1 MLEKLKN
8 NIAHEQLLTSTDRLV
23 LAVSGGCDSMVML
36 DLFRQMEHD
45 FVVAHCNFKLR
56 GAESDGDETFLRD
69 YCGEHGI
76 ELFVQTFET
85 REFAVQEGI
94 SIEMAAR
101 ELRYQWFYELLDSL
115 QYNYLLTAH
124 HQDDLVETMLI
135 NLSRGT
141 GIRGLSGIHPRKGR
155 LVRPLLFASRN
166 DLVAYANEKQ
176 VPYREDSSN
185 KEFIHQRNLIR
196 HQVLPLLETIN
207 PAFKVNAAKT
217 AAILKETELV
227 FNARIAEEQSQFLS
241 REGKHCF
248 LAIDYLKASSYPE
261 TLLFETLKSFGFTA
275 DLVQEINQAL
285 YAEPGKVFYSTTHRL
300 VKDRSYFIL
309 TPREEESL
317 SRYYIEKDC
326 LEIATPIRLSFQQLT
341 NDSSFQFS
349 KNRLI
354 ADLDLDCLEFPLVIK
369 KWEQGEYFQPLGMT
383 GFKKLSDFFID
394 QKFSIPEK
402 ENSWILYSG
411 GKVVWVVGHRID
423 NRFKIMP
430 ETQSVIRIQLFE

>member
-85 REFAVQEGI
+85 REYAVQEGI

-185 KEFIHQRNLIR
+185 KEFVHQRNLIR

-248 LAIDYLKASSYPE
+248 LAVDYLKASSYPE
-261 TLLFETLKSFGFTA
+261 TLLFETLKPFGFTA

-326 LEIATPIRLSFQQLT
+326 VEITTPIKLSLQQLT

-354 ADLDLDCLEFPLVIK
+354 ADLDMDCLEFPLVLK

-411 GKVVWVVGHRID
+411 GKVVWVVGHRMD
-423 NRFKIMP
+423 NRFKITT
-430 ETQSVIRIQLFE
+430 ETQSVIRIQLLE

>member
-8 NIAHEQLLTSTDRLV
+8 NIAHEQLLSSTDRLV

-85 REFAVQEGI
+85 REYAVQEGI

-115 QYNYLLTAH
+115 QCNYLLTAH

-185 KEFIHQRNLIR
+185 KEFVHQRNLIR

-207 PAFKVNAAKT
+207 PAFKVNATKT

-227 FNARIAEEQSQFLS
+227 FNARITEEQSQFLS

-248 LAIDYLKASSYPE
+248 LAVDYLKASSYPE
-261 TLLFETLKSFGFTA
+261 TLLFETLKPFGFTA

-300 VKDRSYFIL
+300 VKDRSNFIL

-326 LEIATPIRLSFQQLT
+326 VKITTPIKLSLQQLT

-354 ADLDLDCLEFPLVIK
+354 ADLDMDCLEFPLVLK

-411 GKVVWVVGHRID
+411 GKVVWVVGHRMD
-423 NRFKIMP
+423 NRFKITP
-430 ETQSVIRIQLFE
+430 ETQSVIRIQLSE

>member
-8 NIAHEQLLTSTDRLV
+8 NIAHEKLLTSTDRLV

-85 REFAVQEGI
+85 REYAVQEGI

-185 KEFIHQRNLIR
+185 KEFVHQRNLIR

-248 LAIDYLKASSYPE
+248 LAVDYLKASSYPE
-261 TLLFETLKSFGFTA
+261 TLLFETLKPFGFTA

-300 VKDRSYFIL
+300 VKDRSNFIL

-326 LEIATPIRLSFQQLT
+326 VEITTPIKLSLQQLT

-354 ADLDLDCLEFPLVIK
+354 ADLDMDCLEFPLVLK

-411 GKVVWVVGHRID
+411 GKVVWVVGHRMD
-423 NRFKIMP
+423 NRFKITS
-430 ETQSVIRIQLFE
+430 ETQSVIRIQLSE

>member
-85 REFAVQEGI
+85 REYAVQEGI

-185 KEFIHQRNLIR
+185 KEFVHQRNLIR

-227 FNARIAEEQSQFLS
+227 FNARMAEEQSQFLS

-248 LAIDYLKASSYPE
+248 LAVDYLKASSYPE
-261 TLLFETLKSFGFTA
+261 TLLFEALKPFGFTA

-300 VKDRSYFIL
+300 VKDRSNFIL
-309 TPREEESL
+309 TPREEESI

-326 LEIATPIRLSFQQLT
+326 VEIGTPIKLSLQQLT
-341 NDSSFQFS
+341 NDSSFRFS

-354 ADLDLDCLEFPLVIK
+354 ADLDLDCLEFPLVLK

-411 GKVVWVVGHRID
+411 GKVVWVVGHRMD
-423 NRFKIMP
+423 NRFKITS
-430 ETQSVIRIQLFE
+430 ETQSVIRIQLSE

>member
-69 YCGEHGI
+69 YCGEHGV

-85 REFAVQEGI
+85 REYAVQEGI

-155 LVRPLLFASRN
+155 LVRPLLFSSRN

-185 KEFIHQRNLIR
+185 KEFVHQRNLIR

-227 FNARIAEEQSQFLS
+227 FNARITEEQSQFLS

-248 LAIDYLKASSYPE
+248 LAVDYLKASSYPE
-261 TLLFETLKSFGFTA
+261 TLLFETLKPFGFTA

-300 VKDRSYFIL
+300 VKDRSNFIL

-326 LEIATPIRLSFQQLT
+326 VEIATPIKLSLQQLT

-354 ADLDLDCLEFPLVIK
+354 ADLDMDCLEFPLVLK

-411 GKVVWVVGHRID
+411 GKVVWVVGHRMD
-423 NRFKIMP
+423 NRFKITP

>member
-69 YCGEHGI
+69 YCGEHGV

-85 REFAVQEGI
+85 REYAVQEGI

-185 KEFIHQRNLIR
+185 KEFVHQRNLIR

-300 VKDRSYFIL
+300 VKDRSNFIL
-309 TPREEESL
+309 TPREEESI

-326 LEIATPIRLSFQQLT
+326 VEIGTPIKLSLQQLT

-354 ADLDLDCLEFPLVIK
+354 ADLDFDCLEFPLVLK

-411 GKVVWVVGHRID
+411 GKVVWVVGHRMD
-423 NRFKIMP
+423 NRFKITSA
-430 ETQSVIRIQLFE
+430 TQSVIRIQLSE

>member
-248 LAIDYLKASSYPE
+248 LAIDYLKASSFPE
-261 TLLFETLKSFGFTA
+261 TLLFETLKPFGFTA

-423 NRFKIMP
+423 NRFKITP

>member
-85 REFAVQEGI
+85 REYAVQEGI

-176 VPYREDSSN
+176 VPYRDDSSN
-185 KEFIHQRNLIR
+185 KEFVHQRNLIR

-300 VKDRSYFIL
+300 VKDRSNFIL

-326 LEIATPIRLSFQQLT
+326 VEIGTPIKLSLQQLT

-354 ADLDLDCLEFPLVIK
+354 ADLDLDCLEFPLVLK

-411 GKVVWVVGHRID
+411 GKVVWVVGHRMD
-423 NRFKIMP
+423 NRFKITS
-430 ETQSVIRIQLFE
+430 ETQSVIRIQLSE

>member
-8 NIAHEQLLTSTDRLV
+8 NIAHEQLLSSTDRLV

-69 YCGEHGI
+69 YCGEHGV

-85 REFAVQEGI
+85 REYAVQEGI

-155 LVRPLLFASRN
+155 LVRPLLFSSRN

-185 KEFIHQRNLIR
+185 KEFVHQRNLIR

-227 FNARIAEEQSQFLS
+227 FNARITEEQSQFLS

-248 LAIDYLKASSYPE
+248 LAVDYLKASSYPE
-261 TLLFETLKSFGFTA
+261 TLLFETLKPFGFTA

-300 VKDRSYFIL
+300 VKDRSNFIL

-326 LEIATPIRLSFQQLT
+326 VEIATPIKLSLQQLT

-354 ADLDLDCLEFPLVIK
+354 ADLDMDCLEFPLVLK

-411 GKVVWVVGHRID
+411 GKVVWVVGHRMD
-423 NRFKIMP
+423 NRFKITP

>member
-8 NIAHEQLLTSTDRLV
+8 NIVHEQLLTSTDRLV

-85 REFAVQEGI
+85 REYAVQEGI

-185 KEFIHQRNLIR
+185 KEFVHQRNLIR

-207 PAFKVNAAKT
+207 PAFKVNATKT

-227 FNARIAEEQSQFLS
+227 FNARITEEQSQFLS

-248 LAIDYLKASSYPE
+248 LAVDYLKASSYPE
-261 TLLFETLKSFGFTA
+261 TLLFETLKPFGFTA

-300 VKDRSYFIL
+300 VKDRSNFIL
-309 TPREEESL
+309 TPRKEESL

-326 LEIATPIRLSFQQLT
+326 VKITTPIKLSLQQLT

-354 ADLDLDCLEFPLVIK
+354 ADLDMDCLEFPLVLK

-411 GKVVWVVGHRID
+411 GKVVWVVGHRMD
-423 NRFKIMP
+423 NRFKITP
-430 ETQSVIRIQLFE
+430 ETQSVIRIQLSE

>member
-36 DLFRQMEHD
+36 DLFHQMEHD

-85 REFAVQEGI
+85 REYAVQEGI

-185 KEFIHQRNLIR
+185 KEFVHQRNLIR

-207 PAFKVNAAKT
+207 PAFKANAAKT
-217 AAILKETELV
+217 ATILKETELV
-227 FNARIAEEQSQFLS
+227 FNARIADEQSQFLS

-248 LAIDYLKASSYPE
+248 LEVDYLKASSYPE
-261 TLLFETLKSFGFTA
+261 TLLFETLKPFGFTA

-285 YAEPGKVFYSTTHRL
+285 YADPGKVFYSTTHRL
-300 VKDRSYFIL
+300 VKDRSNFIL

-326 LEIATPIRLSFQQLT
+326 LEINSPIKLSFQQLS
-341 NDSSFQFS
+341 NDSLFQFS

-354 ADLDLDCLEFPLVIK
+354 ADLDLDCLEFPLILK
-369 KWEQGEYFQPLGMT
+369 KWEQGEYFQPLGMN

-402 ENSWILYSG
+402 ENCWILYSG

-423 NRFKIMP
+423 NRFKITP

>member
-85 REFAVQEGI
+85 REYAVQEGI

-185 KEFIHQRNLIR
+185 KEFVHQRNLIR

-248 LAIDYLKASSYPE
+248 LAVDYLKASSYPE
-261 TLLFETLKSFGFTA
+261 TLLFETLKPFGFTA

-285 YAEPGKVFYSTTHRL
+285 YAEPGKVFYSITHRL
-300 VKDRSYFIL
+300 VKDRSNFIL

-326 LEIATPIRLSFQQLT
+326 VEIATPIKLSLQQLT

-354 ADLDLDCLEFPLVIK
+354 ADLDMDCLEFPLVLK

-411 GKVVWVVGHRID
+411 GKVAWVVGHRMD
-423 NRFKIMP
+423 NRFKITP
-430 ETQSVIRIQLFE
+430 ETQSVIRIRLSE